1 MTGGGRQAPRGTPEG
16 GATPG
21 PRIVALAG
29 GVGAARFLRGLVR
42 VVDPASLTV
51 VVNTADDVER
61 HGLWVS
67 PDVDSVVYTLAGL
80 HDEERGWGLRDETWN
95 ALASLRA
102 LGEDTWFQLGDR
114 DLATHVWRTARRRSG
129 ERLSSITAAQCAQLG
144 VPVRVLP
151 MSDDVVT
158 TRITCADLGDLHFQ
172 EYFVREQCRPEIESV
187 HFAGVSRARPAPG
200 VLDALASADA
210 VVVCPS
216 NPVISIG
223 PILAVP
229 GMREAVRAAARC
241 VAVTPIV
248 AGAALKGPAAAMLRQ
263 QGVAVSAAGV
273 AELYRDFCDTM
284 VVDRR
289 DPAVVGDVEALGL
302 RAVLAETVM
311 ATLDDTTALA
321 RLVVHEAL
329 GDDFPA
335 VAA

>member
-1 MTGGGRQAPRGTPEG
+1 MTGGGRPAPRPRAADGTPN
-16 GATPG
+16 P

-42 VVDPASLTV
+42 AVDPAAVTV
-51 VVNTADDVER
+51 IVNTADDVER
-61 HGLWVS
+61 HGLWIS
-67 PDVDSVVYTLAGL
+67 PDIDSVVYTLAGL

-95 ALASLRA
+95 ALAALRA

-114 DLATHVWRTARRRSG
+114 DLATHIWRTARRRAG
-129 ERLSSITAAQCAQLG
+129 LPLSAITAAQCAALG
-144 VPVRVLP
+144 VPLRLLP

-158 TRITCADLGDLHFQ
+158 TRITCADLGELHFQ
-172 EYFVREQCRPEIESV
+172 EYFVREQCRPAIESV
-187 HFAGVSRARPAPG
+187 RFAGVARARPAPG
-200 VLDALASADA
+200 VLAALEAADA
-210 VVVCPS
+210 VIVCPS

-229 GMREAVRAAARC
+229 GLRDAVRAVPRC

-273 AELYRDFCDTM
+273 AALYADFCDTM

-289 DPAVVGDVEALGL
+289 DPSVAAEVAALGL
-302 RAVLAETVM
+302 QAILAETVM
-311 ATLDDTTALA
+311 ASLDDAVALA
-321 RLVVHEAL
+321 QVVLRSAL

>member
-1 MTGGGRQAPRGTPEG
+1 MTGGGYATSRPPAEG
-16 GATPG
+16 RPAGG

-42 VVDPASLTV
+42 AVDPAAVTV
-51 VVNTADDVER
+51 IVNTADDVER

-67 PDVDSVVYTLAGL
+67 PDIDSVVYTLAGL
-80 HDEERGWGLRDETWN
+80 HDEERGWGLRDESWN
-95 ALASLRA
+95 ALAALRA
-102 LGEDTWFQLGDR
+102 LGDDTWFQLGDR
-114 DLATHVWRTARRRSG
+114 DLATHVWRTARRRHGMS
-129 ERLSSITAAQCAQLG
+129 LSAITALQCAALG
-144 VPVRVLP
+144 VPLRVLP

-158 TRITCADLGDLHFQ
+158 TRLVCEGMGELHFQ
-172 EYFVREQCRPEIESV
+172 EYFVREQCRPAIESV
-187 HFAGVSRARPAPG
+187 RFAGVSRARPAPG
-200 VLDALASADA
+200 VLDALESADA

-229 GMREAVRAAARC
+229 GVRDALRAAGRC

-248 AGAALKGPAAAMLRQ
+248 AGAAVKGPAAAMLRQ
-263 QGVAVSAAGV
+263 QGVDVSAAGV
-273 AELYRDFCDTM
+273 AGLYADFCDVM

-289 DPAVVGDVEALGL
+289 DAAVAADVEALGL
-302 RAVLAETVM
+302 RAVVAETLMGSV
-311 ATLDDTTALA
+311 DDAVSLA
-321 RLVVHEAL
+321 RVVVHEAL